1 MKVKQRMT
9 PDPITITPDTTHR
22 QAVALMEKHG
32 IRRLPVVGKDG
43 RLIGMVSQSDLVG
56 SAPSKATSLSMY
68 EITTLLDKLTVDRI
82 MTTPVIAVDEEC
94 SLAGAANIML
104 KHRVGA
110 LPIVRGEELVGII
123 TETDIFR
130 AFVEVM
136 GGGEPG
142 LQIDLGVADERG
154 QLAAVASALAAVGS
168 NIVSITTFEGEEATH
183 GILSI
188 KEQGADEA
196 AIRKALDELTDVEI
210 LEFRISEQDCEY
222 QFGKRK

>member
-1 MKVKQRMT
+1 
-9 PDPITITPDTTHR
+9 
-22 QAVALMEKHG
+22 
-32 IRRLPVVGKDG
+32 
-43 RLIGMVSQSDLVG
+43 
-56 SAPSKATSLSMY
+56 
-68 EITTLLDKLTVDRI
+68 
-82 MTTPVIAVDEEC
+82 PVIAVDENC

-104 KHRVGA
+104 KHRIGA

-142 LQIDLGVADERG
+142 LQIDLGVADEQG
-154 QLAAVASALAAVGS
+154 QLAAIANALAGVGS
-168 NIVSITTFEGEEATH
+168 NFVSITTFEGEEATH

-196 AIRKALDELTDVEI
+196 AVRKALDELTGVEI
-210 LEFRISEQDCEY
+210 LEFRISEQDCEH
-222 QFGKRK
+222 QFGKSR

>member
-22 QAVALMEKHG
+22 QAVALMDKHG
-32 IRRLPVVGKDG
+32 IRRLPVVKDG
-43 RLIGMVSQSDLVG
+43 RLIGMVSQSDLVS

-82 MTTPVIAVDEEC
+82 MTTPVIAVDENC

-104 KHRVGA
+104 KHRIGA

-154 QLAAVASALAAVGS
+154 QLAAIANALAGVGS

-196 AIRKALDELTDVEI
+196 AVRKALEELDGVEI
-210 LEFRISEQDCEY
+210 LEFRMSEQDCEH
-222 QFGKRK
+222 QFGKSR